1 MQSINSEEFSDDNF
15 GLPTIACVC
24 SDMSILLDLWVGGGG
39 GGGGGHCPLPVQ
51 ILDHNVVSK
60 KYIL

>member
-15 GLPTIACVC
+15 GLPTIAGVC

-39 GGGGGHCPLPVQ
+39 GGGGGGRALPTPCSDIGSQ
-51 ILDHNVVSK
+51 CCF
-60 KYIL
+60 